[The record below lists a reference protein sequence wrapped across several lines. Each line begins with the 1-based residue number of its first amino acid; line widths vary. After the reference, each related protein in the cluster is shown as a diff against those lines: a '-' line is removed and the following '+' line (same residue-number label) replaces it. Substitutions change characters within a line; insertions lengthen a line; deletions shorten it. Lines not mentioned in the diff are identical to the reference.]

1 MDGME
6 YLKGLTAGQL
16 LMVKTVRN
24 MIASKASL
32 KAMTA
37 TLDLIEKQLL
47 KEA

>member
-1 MDGME
+1 MNGMD

-24 MIASKASL
+24 MITSKESL
-32 KAMTA
+32 ETMSA